1 MAVVSRAAKTGAQGP
16 AEGLA
21 VRLATAPAGPAHGPV
36 AADDSFVDTSSGP
49 LSSSVL
55 ARPAVAVGL
64 SVTGVVLL
72 ALVGAGAPNNH
83 TLAARLGPAWPG
95 AMPGIDSTVL
105 TYAALALSSLGL
117 AGMLA
122 AGSRGWRPS
131 PRRLLGAGA
140 AAVLVITNLTPV
152 GSSDVA
158 SYAAYGRIAALGGDP
173 YVMSPARLGGVYAHL
188 VGSAWKHTPSVYGP
202 VATWLQEAAALMGG
216 ASAGTTI
223 WLLMLANGAMFLAAG
238 YLLMRIADDPV
249 RAALM
254 WVANP
259 LLIAL
264 LVAGGHLDTFVAA
277 LAVCAAAVQCAT
289 SWSGRPHHDVL
300 AGLLAGLACGVKISA
315 VLVGA
320 ALVWPLVRRRRWWA
334 ATRLAAAGGLTLLVV
349 YSWYGPHALSPLAA
363 ASHMVSAPSVWAVL
377 QPAGDAVLGHR
388 QAAAVTAV
396 MWPAMMLGLA
406 WWLHRRLPAHTPSS
420 YTTPFA
426 LTFAWLLVAPW
437 SMPWYSAVV
446 WAMAAQF
453 LRGPLLRWL
462 VLTTTALA
470 MSHFGG
476 GHGWSW

>member
-1 MAVVSRAAKTGAQGP
+1 MSALSRATETGSQGP
-16 AEGLA
+16 SEGLA
-21 VRLATAPAGPAHGPV
+21 ARLALDPAGRARAPQA
-36 AADDSFVDTSSGP
+36 AADSPVDPSSRP
-49 LSSSVL
+49 RWPNVIS
-55 ARPAVAVGL
+55 RPAVAVSL

-83 TLAARLGPAWPG
+83 TLNARLGPAWLG
-95 AMPGIDSTVL
+95 TMPGIGSTVL
-105 TYAALALSSLGL
+105 TYTALALSSLGL

-131 PRRLLGAGA
+131 SRRLLGAGA
-140 AAVLVITNLTPV
+140 AAVLVVTNLTPV

-173 YVMSPARLGGVYAHL
+173 YVMSPAQLGGAYAHL

-202 VATWLQEAAALMGG
+202 VATWLQEAAALVGG

-223 WLLMLANGAMFLAAG
+223 RLLMLANGAMFLATG

-249 RAALM
+249 RAGLM

-289 SWSGRPHHDVL
+289 LWSGRPHHDVL
-300 AGLLAGLACGVKISA
+300 VGVLAGLACGVKISA

-320 ALVWPLVRRRRWWA
+320 ALLWVLIRRGRWWA
-334 ATRLAAAGGLTLLVV
+334 AARLAGAGVLTLLVL
-349 YSWYGPHALSPLAA
+349 YSPYGPHAMSPLSA
-363 ASHMVSAPSVWAVL
+363 ASHMVSTPSLWAVL
-377 QPAGDAVLGHR
+377 QLVEAAALGHR
-388 QAAAVTAV
+388 PAVAV
-396 MWPAMMLGLA
+396 MAVLWPAMMLGLA
-406 WWLHRRLPAHTPSS
+406 WWLHRRVPADAPSS
-420 YTTPFA
+420 YSMPFA
-426 LTFAWLLVAPW
+426 LTLAWVLVAPW
-437 SMPWYSAVV
+437 SMPWYAAIA

-470 MSHFGG
+470 MTHFGG
-476 GHGWSW
+476 GHGWRW